1 MSLPDLIASYWTV
14 AGKVVPLGPPA
25 EEASRI
31 DLRERAAA
39 AAAAGFRGMG
49 LMYSDLKQILT
60 RHDLPDVR
68 AILADHDIRHLEFE
82 FLTGWLEDGATG
94 AAANAMFDELLAA
107 GTALGA
113 RHIKI
118 GPDMNARDWPLAH
131 MVERFAA
138 LCARA
143 ERAGLAVAL
152 EIMPWSNLRTID
164 QGLAVVAGADAPN
177 GGLLLDIWH
186 LARGG
191 VPYSDIR
198 KIPARLIQYVELD
211 DAAPEVVGTLI
222 EDTLDRRLLCG
233 EGALDVPAFV
243 RELAAAGYRGPM
255 GVEILSIEHRERPLQ
270 EAATVAFNTAVRC
283 VREGWGQG

>member
-1 MSLPDLIASYWTV
+1 MSQALPDLIASYWTV
-14 AGKVVPLGPPA
+14 AGDVVPLGPPA
-25 EEASRI
+25 EEASPW
-31 DLRERAAA
+31 DLRDRAAA

-49 LMYSDLKQILT
+49 LMHSDLQQILT
-60 RHDLPDVR
+60 RYRPAEVR

-82 FLTGWLEDGATG
+82 FVTGWLEDGAAG
-94 AAANAMFDELLAA
+94 QAATAMLDDLLAA
-107 GTALGA
+107 SAELGA

-118 GPDMNARDWPLAH
+118 GPDMNAHEWPLPH

-143 ERAGLAVAL
+143 RAAGTAVAL

-191 VPYSDIR
+191 VPYADIR
-198 KIPARLIQYVELD
+198 KIPVALIQHVELD
-211 DAAPEVVGTLI
+211 DADAAVTGTLI
-222 EDTLDRRLLCG
+222 EDTLDRRRLCG
-233 EGALDVPAFV
+233 HGALDVPAFL
-243 RELAAAGYRGPM
+243 REIRRVGYAGPM
-255 GVEILSIEHRERPLQ
+255 GVEILSIEHRRRPLA
-270 EAATVAFNTAVRC
+270 EAAVVAFDSTLACLRSA
-283 VREGWGQG
+283 WT